1 MAMTLSVALLKRNLA
16 GRPYSHILRVHSLFV
31 AVSRSPLLPLFR
43 SDTQLGVLT
52 ELFCGVDHEL
62 MISELAERL
71 ALPLSSVAREVH
83 RLEGADVVRVRRRG
97 RAQFV
102 SPNRELPWAGP
113 LTELLDRTTGPA
125 AVLAEAFGPVKHVD
139 GVWIYGSW
147 AARYHGEAGAAP
159 HDIDVLVVG
168 TPSALAVSRAAQ
180 SAERRTR
187 VPVNATTV
195 APQDWDQP
203 ERDSFLATIRRRP
216 LVALTQH
223 KESDA

>member
-1 MAMTLSVALLKRNLA
+1 
-16 GRPYSHILRVHSLFV
+16 V

-52 ELFCGVDHEL
+52 ELFCGVDREL
-62 MISELAERL
+62 MISELADRL

-83 RLEGADVVRVRRRG
+83 RLEVADVVRLRRRG

-102 SPNRELPWAGP
+102 SPNRGLSWAGP

-125 AVLAEAFGPVKHVD
+125 AAVAEAFGLVKRAD
-139 GVWIYGSW
+139 RVWIYGSW
-147 AARYHGEAGAAP
+147 AERYHGEAGPAP

-168 TPSALAVSRAAQ
+168 TPSALAVSRAAHA
-180 SAERRTR
+180 AERRTHI
-187 VPVNATTV
+187 PVNATVV
-195 APQDWDQP
+195 APEDWDQP
-203 ERDSFLATIRRRP
+203 ERDSFLATVKRRP
-216 LVALTQH
+216 LVELTVP